1 MRAPSCPAQRG
12 GRGVLRPPPQLLLGT
27 SLPLRVTP
35 PPFCAALPTFCFS
48 APLYSPG
55 AGRWHGGSS
64 RQKRAPGAGLASGPP
79 CPPGTHSWKRGYRRS
94 KACPPL
100 HPMRRARLHLHFL
113 ITPGAPA
120 PCTLLPEDQPHRP
133 GSPASQI
140 PTAHLGSW
148 AIREMEAKRLA
159 VAAAGQ
165 GAVGLRSRGGKRG
178 CTKRLARKASGWR
191 QEKRGS
197 GERIER

>member
-1 MRAPSCPAQRG
+1 MAWRLISAEASSGSWASFW
-12 GRGVLRPPPQLLLGT
+12 PP
-27 SLPLRVTP
+27 V
-35 PPFCAALPTFCFS
+35 
-48 APLYSPG
+48 
-55 AGRWHGGSS
+55 
-64 RQKRAPGAGLASGPP
+64 
-79 CPPGTHSWKRGYRRS
+79 PPGDTQLEKRVPQIEGV
-94 KACPPL
+94 PPL
-100 HPMRRARLHLHFL
+100 HPMKRARLHLHFL

-197 GERIER
+197 GERTER